1 MSKQSRLFAIDA
13 SVLRSA
19 GAKEG
24 HSSHC
29 AALLTSILEICHR
42 AAFSAEIKAEW
53 DKHQSRFSVKWRAS
67 MVARKKMI
75 RLNIEPTQSLLL
87 AQIESVPDL
96 SPLDHLALT
105 KDAHM
110 LAAAVV
116 SDRIIL
122 TGDCILRN
130 LSAGPLGLSL
140 EWLVVHQNDSAAERE
155 QRMAR
160 LVELSRI
167 KPNPPLHP
175 A

>member
-1 MSKQSRLFAIDA
+1 MSKQSRLMAIDA

-29 AALLTSILEICHR
+29 AALLMSILEICHR
-42 AAFSAEIKAEW
+42 AAFSAEIKVEW

-75 RLNIEPTQSLLL
+75 PLSVETRQNLLM
-87 AQIESVPDL
+87 AQIEENPYL
-96 SPLDHLALT
+96 SQSDRVALK

-110 LAAAVV
+110 LASAME
-116 SDRIIL
+116 SDRVIV
-122 TGDCILRN
+122 TGDQMLKN

-140 EWLVVHQNDSAAERE
+140 EWLVVHQNDTAVERE
-155 QRMAR
+155 QLMAR
-160 LVELSRI
+160 LLELSRN
-167 KPNPPLHP
+167 KPNPPLP
-175 A
+175 P